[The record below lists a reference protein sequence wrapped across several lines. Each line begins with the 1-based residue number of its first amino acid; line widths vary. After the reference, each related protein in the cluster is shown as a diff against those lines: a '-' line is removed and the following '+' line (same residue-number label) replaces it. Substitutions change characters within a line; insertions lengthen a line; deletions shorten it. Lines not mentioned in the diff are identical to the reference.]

1 MGFDYIY
8 YFLIFCGGTFIGSFL
23 NLVSDRIINGEPILF
38 GRSHCD
44 FCKKP
49 LGPKNLIPILSFFI
63 QKGKCAFCGKKLSK
77 FYPVSEVLAG
87 LAFVLA
93 TYYSGILKSLTFR
106 DFWDFLFLAIVLCLL
121 IIIFLA
127 DAKYYLIPDS
137 LVYLATGLSVLFI
150 IGGYAMDLF
159 MLYKKLS
166 TDPFGMYLLKVG
178 FFDLQVKGVLQSL
191 GMTLVSA
198 IGIALFF
205 LMLVWVTKERGMGSG
220 DIKLGLL
227 IGVFNGFPG
236 NLVAIFL
243 GFIFGSVYSLFLIV
257 LKGKT
262 LKDTVPFGPF
272 LIIGSV
278 ISLLYSADILN
289 WYIHLF

>member
-1 MGFDYIY
+1 MGFESIY
-8 YFLIFCGGTFIGSFL
+8 YLLIFVGGTFIGSFL

-49 LGPKNLIPILSFFI
+49 LGPKNLLPILSFLL
-63 QKGKCAFCGKKLSK
+63 QKGKCAFCGKKLSGY
-77 FYPVSEVLAG
+77 YPFSEILSG

-93 TYYSGILKSLTFR
+93 TYYSGILKTLSLR
-106 DFWDFLFLAIVLCLL
+106 DLWDFVFLAVVLCLL
-121 IIIFLA
+121 IIIFLT

-137 LVYLATGLSVLFI
+137 LVYLAIGLTVVFI
-150 IGGYAMDLF
+150 VGGYAMDLYS
-159 MLYKKLS
+159 LYRKLS
-166 TDPFGMYLLKVG
+166 LDPFGVYLLKAG
-178 FFDLQVKGVLQSL
+178 FWDLQLKGTLQSL
-191 GMTLVSA
+191 GMTFASA

-205 LMLVWVTKERGMGSG
+205 LLLVWITKERGMGSG

-243 GFIFGSVYSLFLIV
+243 GFILGSVYSLFLI
-257 LKGKT
+257 LFKGKT
-262 LKDTVPFGPF
+262 MKDTVPFGPF

-278 ISLLYSADILN
+278 TALLYSTDILN
-289 WYIHLF
+289 WYINLF

>member
-49 LGPKNLIPILSFFI
+49 LGPKNLLPVISFI
-63 QKGKCAFCGKKLSK
+63 VQKGKCAFCGKKLSR
-77 FYPVSEVLAG
+77 FYPVSEALSG

-93 TYYSGILKSLTFR
+93 TYYSGILTTLSLR
-106 DFWDFLFLAIVLCLL
+106 DFWDFIFLAVILCLL
-121 IIIFLA
+121 IIIFLT

-137 LVYLATGLSVLFI
+137 VVYLAIGLTVVFI
-150 IGGYAMDLF
+150 AGGYAMDL
-159 MLYKKLS
+159 LSLHRKLS
-166 TDPFGMYLLKVG
+166 ADPFGIYLLKAG
-178 FFDLQVKGVLQSL
+178 FWDIQMRSALQSL
-191 GMTLVSA
+191 GMTLASA
-198 IGIALFF
+198 AGIAFF
-205 LMLVWVTKERGMGSG
+205 FQLLVWITKERGMGSG

-236 NLVAIFL
+236 NFVAIFL
-243 GFIFGSVYSLFLIV
+243 GFIFGSVYSLFLI
-257 LKGKT
+257 LYKRKT

-278 ISLLYSADILN
+278 VALLYSTNILN
-289 WYIHLF
+289 WYINLF